1 MPEFALNLPAIFW
14 TSFLVCFSGA
24 LAPGPMLVLVVRE
37 SVRHGLVAGPLAS
50 TGHAALE
57 LLVVGLLLL
66 GLGQWLRAPVV
77 AAIIGIVGGLFLL
90 WMAWGTVRASGEFP
104 LGAPKSHPRPQQS
117 RLGPVVEG
125 VLASLS
131 NPYWFIW
138 WITVGLVFLTRSLP
152 LGFLGVGAFY
162 LGHILGDYAWYTL
175 VSTAIASGRRVMGPK
190 VYRGILLACA
200 IFLAGLGG
208 YFLFSGVWRLSSG

>member
-37 SVRHGLVAGPLAS
+37 SVRHGLVAGPLVS

-66 GLGQWLRAPVV
+66 GLGKWLQAPVV
-77 AAIIGIVGGLFLL
+77 AAVIGIVGGLFLL
-90 WMAWGTVRASGEFP
+90 WMAWGTVRASREFP
-104 LGAPKSHPRPQQS
+104 LGAPKGHPRPQQG
-117 RLGPVVEG
+117 RLGPVVGG

-138 WITVGLVFLTRSLP
+138 WVTVGLVFLTRSLP
-152 LGFLGVGAFY
+152 LGLLGVGVFY

-190 VYRGILLACA
+190 AYRGILLACA
-200 IFLAGLGG
+200 LFLAGLGV